1 MEFRIKKPGIDE
13 SKYPKE
19 NIDLA
24 YRFAKRLYE
33 EAGDLI
39 KSVVLFGSEAKNIDK
54 EKKSNDIDVLVIVD
68 DVTIDFSRE
77 LAETYRIIVEKI
89 VADISEK
96 LHITS
101 LKLSSFWGY
110 IRVGDPVGL
119 NILREGISLLDAGFF
134 DPLKALLMRGM
145 IRPSP
150 ESVFNYF
157 SRAPMTLSNSKWHIL
172 QAVVDLYWAVID
184 SAHAALMAL
193 DVMPPSPEHIG
204 DLLHEKMVV
213 PKLLKP
219 KYVKTA
225 DIFYDLYKKI
235 THREIK
241 EISGKEYD
249 RLYKEADK
257 FVKEMLRFIN
267 SRGLKIG
274 NV

>member
-13 SKYPKE
+13 SKYPRQ

-24 YRFAKRLYE
+24 YKFAKRLYE

-39 KSVVLFGSEAKNIDK
+39 KSVVLFGSEAKNLDK
-54 EKKSNDIDVLVIVD
+54 EKESHDIDVLVIVD

-249 RLYKEADK
+249 RLYKEADE
-257 FVKEMLRFIN
+257 FVKEMLRFIK
-267 SRGLKIG
+267 SRGLNIS